1 MCQALDLAVYG
12 LHVLE
17 QKAYWAEQAVV
28 KAAKNMLVVH
38 SLSFETHLTSTPLDS
53 TVSLGADVSIFG
65 SRGQFKLEFNLADPL
80 KNVHKLADT
89 ALEFFKKLFSP
100 RPSKDVYDKPA
111 EESDFEFSGVCAR
124 KNTSVEIS
132 KTKDLLL
139 ANRKTDKETG
149 WFNGRLID
157 WLTDWLNHCMTY
169 GLTEWLISWLTDF
182 LTDFL
187 TDRLPDGR
195 FIRHLT
201 DRRLTG
207 RPNDWNK
214 FAGWEILVCGSDWQR
229 DN

>member
-1 MCQALDLAVYG
+1 MLRGISVFDKTSIFKLTADYSFNSLNRCLLTSLRAIKSSRLFNDITTYNFFPGSCNVVGHITKGMCQALDLAVYG

-100 RPSKDVYDKPA
+100 RPSKDVYDMPA

-124 KNTSVEIS
+124 KI
-132 KTKDLLL
+132 
-139 ANRKTDKETG
+139 
-149 WFNGRLID
+149 
-157 WLTDWLNHCMTY
+157 H
-169 GLTEWLISWLTDF
+169 
-182 LTDFL
+182 
-187 TDRLPDGR
+187 P
-195 FIRHLT
+195 
-201 DRRLTG
+201 
-207 RPNDWNK
+207 
-214 FAGWEILVCGSDWQR
+214 
-229 DN
+229 